1 MQTSRAWHPRTH
13 SQALYAR
20 ATAPLKQNAF
30 MCFMAW
36 MTGSGIQIFSI
47 LMTFNLLSAPLAAI
61 FSSGMS
67 EYATHAPHSAFSH
80 LCSCFGIHLREADL
94 FGVLAPGA
102 EGLHSLFLTSTPA

>member
-1 MQTSRAWHPRTH
+1 M
-13 SQALYAR
+13 QALYAR

-47 LMTFNLLSAPLAAI
+47 LMTFNLLSAPIAAI

-67 EYATHAPHSAFSH
+67 EWFPGTYHAASH
-80 LCSCFGIHLREADL
+80 VGRLCKRSRL
-94 FGVLAPGA
+94 
-102 EGLHSLFLTSTPA
+102 